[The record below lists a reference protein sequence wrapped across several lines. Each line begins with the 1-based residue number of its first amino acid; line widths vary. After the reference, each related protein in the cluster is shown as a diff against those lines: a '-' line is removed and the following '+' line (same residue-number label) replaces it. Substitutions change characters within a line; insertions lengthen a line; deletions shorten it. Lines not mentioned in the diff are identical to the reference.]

1 MSFTRSLLACVAA
14 CALLSA
20 APAFTS
26 AAWAGDKSGVD
37 QTSFDKTV
45 APGNDFWAYA
55 NGEWVK
61 AHPIPAD
68 RSSYGKSAMMVE
80 EAAKRTVDLIQ
91 AAAQN
96 KGMGAGGAGDGQ
108 KVGDYYAS
116 YMDEAAIEAKGI
128 TPLKADLS
136 RIAAIKDKKTLAAVL
151 GGNVRADVDALNA
164 TDFYTDN
171 VLGLWVSPSFDD
183 TSKYAPF
190 LLQGGLGMPDRQ
202 YYVGDSA
209 SMREARAKY
218 VAHVAKIL
226 TLGGV
231 ADAEAKAARIMAL
244 ETRIAQASGTRADS
258 ADVQKA
264 NNSWTPADFAAK
276 APGLDWKTF
285 FTAAGLADQP
295 RFIVWHPT
303 MVVGLGKVADEES
316 LETWKDY
323 LTFHLLDHYSNLLP
337 KAFVDERFAFY
348 GAALQGTPQLSAR
361 WKRGVNSTNAV
372 LGEAVGQLYVDKY
385 FPAQSKAEVSAMV
398 ESMKAAFEKR
408 IDSLDWM
415 APETKTE
422 AHRKVEVL
430 KVGVGYPDKWRDYS
444 GLTIVRGDAL
454 GNVQRS
460 EAFDYATA
468 KAKLGKAVDRGEWVM
483 TPQTV
488 NAVNLPMLNGLNFPA
503 AILQAPNFDSSYD
516 AAANYGAIGA
526 TIGHEISHSFDD
538 QGAQFDSQGRLRNWW
553 TPADFDHFQKA
564 GAALALQ
571 FDGYKPF
578 PDLAV
583 NGKQTLSENIADVAG
598 LAAALDA
605 YHASLGGKP
614 APVIDGLSGDQRFFL
629 AYAQSWLTYS
639 RPAALRQALVT
650 DGHAPAQ
657 YRALTVRNLDAW
669 YAAFN
674 IKPGDALYL
683 PPEQRVKV
691 W

>member
-1 MSFTRSLLACVAA
+1 MTLTRSLLACAAA

-20 APAFTS
+20 VPAFTS
-26 AAWAGDKSGVD
+26 AAMAGDKSGVD
-37 QTSFDKTV
+37 QTSFDKGV
-45 APGNDFWAYA
+45 APGADFWAYA

-61 AHPIPAD
+61 GHPIPAD
-68 RSSYGKSAMMVE
+68 RSTYGKSAIMVE

-91 AAAQN
+91 DAA
-96 KGMGAGGAGDGQ
+96 KAGGAGNGQ
-108 KVGDYYAS
+108 KIGDYYGS
-116 YMDEAAIEAKGI
+116 YMDEAAIEAKGV
-128 TPLKADLS
+128 TPLKADLA
-136 RIAAIKDKKTLAAVL
+136 RIAAIKDKRALAAVL

-209 SMREARAKY
+209 AMQDARAKY
-218 VAHVAKIL
+218 LGHIAKVL
-226 TLGGV
+226 TLADV
-231 ADAEAKAARIMAL
+231 ADAEGKAARIMAL
-244 ETRIAQASGTRADS
+244 ETRIAQASGSRADS

-264 NNSWTPADFAAK
+264 NNSWTQTDFATK

-285 FTAAGLADQP
+285 FAAAGLAGQP
-295 RFIVWHPT
+295 RFIVWHPS
-303 MVVGLGKVADEES
+303 MVTGLGKVAADES
-316 LETWKDY
+316 LDTWKDY

-348 GAALQGTPQLSAR
+348 GAGLQGTPQLAAR

-372 LGEAVGQLYVDKY
+372 LGEAVGQAYVDKY

-398 ESMKAAFEKR
+398 DTMKVAFKER
-408 IDSLDWM
+408 IDGLDWM
-415 APETKTE
+415 APATKAE

-430 KVGVGYPDKWRDYS
+430 KVGVGYPDSWRDYS
-444 GLTIVRGDAL
+444 GLKIVRGDAL

-503 AILQAPNFDSSYD
+503 AILQAPNFASDYD

-553 TPADFDHFQKA
+553 TPTDFDHFQKA
-564 GAALALQ
+564 GEALALQ

-578 PDLAV
+578 PDLGV

-614 APVIDGLSGDQRFFL
+614 APVIDGLTGDQRFFL
-629 AYAQSWLTYS
+629 AYAQSWLTYAREAS
-639 RPAALRQALVT
+639 LRQALIT
-650 DGHAPAQ
+650 DGHAPAR

-669 YAAFN
+669 YAAFGV
-674 IKPGDALYL
+674 KPGDALYL
-683 PPEQRVKV
+683 PPEKRVKV

>member
-1 MSFTRSLLACVAA
+1 MTLTRSLLACAAA
-14 CALLSA
+14 CAVMSA

-37 QTSFDKTV
+37 QTSFDKSV
-45 APGNDFWAYA
+45 APGGDFWAYA

-68 RSSYGKSAMMVE
+68 RSSYGKSAVMVE

-91 AAAQN
+91 GAA
-96 KGMGAGGAGDGQ
+96 KAGGAGDGQ

-116 YMDEAAIEAKGI
+116 YMDEAAIEARGI
-128 TPLKADLS
+128 TPLKADLA
-136 RIAAIKDKKTLAAVL
+136 RIAAIKDKKALAAVL
-151 GGNVRADVDALNA
+151 GGNIRADVDALNS

-171 VLGLWVSPSFDD
+171 VLGLWVSPAFDD

-209 SMREARAKY
+209 SMQDARAKY

-226 TLGGV
+226 ALGGV

-244 ETRIAQASGTRADS
+244 ETRIAQVSGSRADS

-264 NNSWTPADFAAK
+264 NNSWTQADFPTR
-276 APGLDWKTF
+276 APGLDWTTF

-303 MVVGLGKVADEES
+303 MVVGLGKIADEES

-348 GAALQGTPQLSAR
+348 GAALQGTPQLAAR

-398 ESMKAAFEKR
+398 DTMKVAFEKR
-408 IDSLDWM
+408 IDGLDWM
-415 APETKTE
+415 APETKAE

-468 KAKLGKAVDRGEWVM
+468 KAKLGKPVDRGEWVM

-553 TPADFDHFQKA
+553 TPTDFAHFQKA

-578 PDLAV
+578 PDLGV

-614 APVIDGLSGDQRFFL
+614 APVIDGLTGDQRFFL
-629 AYAQSWLTYS
+629 AYAQSWLSYS
-639 RPAALRQALVT
+639 RDASLRQALIT
-650 DGHAPAQ
+650 DGHAPAR

-669 YAAFN
+669 YDAFG
-674 IKPGDALYL
+674 IKPGDPLYL
-683 PPEQRVKV
+683 PPAQRVKV

>member
-1 MSFTRSLLACVAA
+1 MTLTRSLLACVAA

-26 AAWAGDKSGVD
+26 AAWAGDRSGVD
-37 QTSFDKTV
+37 QTSFDKSVT
-45 APGNDFWAYA
+45 PGADFWAYA

-68 RSSYGKSAMMVE
+68 RSSYGKSAVMVE

-91 AAAQN
+91 AAA
-96 KGMGAGGAGDGQ
+96 KTGGAGDGQ

-128 TPLKADLS
+128 TPLKAGLA
-136 RIAAIKDKKTLAAVL
+136 RIAAIKDRKALAAVL
-151 GGNVRADVDALNA
+151 GGNIRADVDALNS

-171 VLGLWVSPSFDD
+171 VLGLWVSPAFDD

-209 SMREARAKY
+209 SMQDARAKY

-226 TLGGV
+226 ALGGV
-231 ADAEAKAARIMAL
+231 ADPEAKAARIMAL
-244 ETRIAQASGTRADS
+244 ETKIAQVSGSRADS

-264 NNSWTPADFAAK
+264 NNSWTQADFATK
-276 APGLDWKTF
+276 APGLDWTTF
-285 FTAAGLADQP
+285 FAAAGLADQP

-303 MVVGLGKVADEES
+303 MVVGLGKIAGEES

-323 LTFHLLDHYSNLLP
+323 LAFHLLDHYSNLLP

-348 GAALQGTPQLSAR
+348 GAALQGTPQLAAR

-385 FPAQSKAEVSAMV
+385 FSAQSKAEVSAMV
-398 ESMKAAFEKR
+398 DAMKVAFEKR
-408 IDSLDWM
+408 IDGLDWM
-415 APETKTE
+415 APETKAE

-468 KAKLGKAVDRGEWVM
+468 KAKLGKPVDRGEWVM

-553 TPADFDHFQKA
+553 TPTDFAHFQKA

-578 PDLAV
+578 PDLGV

-614 APVIDGLSGDQRFFL
+614 APVIDGLTGDQRFFL
-629 AYAQSWLTYS
+629 AYAQSWLSYS
-639 RPAALRQALVT
+639 RDASLRQALIT
-650 DGHAPAQ
+650 DGHAPAR

-669 YAAFN
+669 YDAFG
-674 IKPGDALYL
+674 IKPGDPLYL
-683 PPEQRVKV
+683 PPAQRVKV

>member
-1 MSFTRSLLACVAA
+1 MTFTRSLLACAAA

-20 APAFTS
+20 APVFTS
-26 AAWAGDKSGVD
+26 SAFAGDKSGID
-37 QTSFDKTV
+37 QTSFDKSVT
-45 APGNDFWAYA
+45 PGGDFWAYA

-61 AHPIPAD
+61 SHPIPAD
-68 RSSYGKSAMMVE
+68 RSTYGKSAIMVE

-91 AAAQN
+91 EAAKQ
-96 KGMGAGGAGDGQ
+96 GGAGNGQ

-128 TPLKADLS
+128 TPLKADLA
-136 RIAAIKDKKTLAAVL
+136 RIAAIKDKTALAAVL

-209 SMREARAKY
+209 AMKDARGEY
-218 VAHVAKIL
+218 VAHIAKIL

-231 ADAEAKAARIMAL
+231 ADADAKAARIMAL
-244 ETRIAQASGTRADS
+244 ETKIAQASGSRADS

-264 NNSWTPADFAAK
+264 NNSWTQADFAAK

-303 MVVGLGKVADEES
+303 MVTGLGQVTADEG
-316 LETWKDY
+316 LDTWKDY

-348 GAALQGTPQLSAR
+348 GAGLQGTPQLAVR

-372 LGEAVGQLYVDKY
+372 LGEAVGQAYVDKY

-398 ESMKAAFEKR
+398 DTMKAAFEKR

-415 APETKTE
+415 APATKAE

-430 KVGVGYPDKWRDYS
+430 KVGVGYPDTWRDYS

-454 GNVQRS
+454 GNLQRS

-553 TPADFDHFQKA
+553 TPTDFDHFQKA
-564 GAALALQ
+564 GSALALQ

-578 PDLAV
+578 PDLGV

-614 APVIDGLSGDQRFFL
+614 APVIDGLTGDQRFFL
-629 AYAQSWLTYS
+629 AYAQSWLSYARDAS
-639 RPAALRQALVT
+639 LRQALIT
-650 DGHAPAQ
+650 DGHAPAR

-669 YAAFN
+669 YDAFG

-683 PPEQRVKV
+683 PPEKRVKV

>member
-1 MSFTRSLLACVAA
+1 MSFTRSLLACAAA

-26 AAWAGDKSGVD
+26 AAWAGEKSGVD
-37 QTSFDKTV
+37 QTSFDKSV
-45 APGNDFWAYA
+45 APGSDFWAYA

-68 RSSYGKSAMMVE
+68 RSSYGKSAVMIE
-80 EAAKRTVDLIQ
+80 EAAERTVDLIQ
-91 AAAQN
+91 SASLVA
-96 KGMGAGGAGDGQ
+96 DGRIEQ
-108 KVGDYYAS
+108 KIGDYYAS
-116 YMDEAAIEAKGI
+116 YMDEATIEAKGI
-128 TPLKADLS
+128 TPLKADLA
-136 RIAAIKDKKTLAAVL
+136 RIAAIEDKKALAAVL
-151 GGNVRADVDALNA
+151 GGNVRADVDALNS

-171 VLGLWVSPSFDD
+171 VLGLWVSPAFDD

-209 SMREARAKY
+209 SMQDARAKY
-218 VAHVAKIL
+218 VAHVAKVL
-226 TLGGV
+226 ALGGV
-231 ADAEAKAARIMAL
+231 TDAEAKAARIMAL
-244 ETRIAQASGTRADS
+244 ETRIAQVSGSRADS

-264 NNSWTPADFAAK
+264 NNSWTQADFATK
-276 APGLDWKTF
+276 APGLDWNTF

-295 RFIVWHPT
+295 RFIVWHPA
-303 MVVGLGKVADEES
+303 MVVGLGKIADEES
-316 LETWKDY
+316 LQTWKDY
-323 LTFHLLDHYSNLLP
+323 LTFHLLNHYSNLLP

-348 GAALQGTPQLSAR
+348 GAGLQGTPQLAAR

-385 FPAQSKAEVSAMV
+385 FPAQSKAEVAAMV
-398 ESMKAAFEKR
+398 DTMKVAFKKR
-408 IDSLDWM
+408 IDGLDWM
-415 APETKTE
+415 APETKAE

-468 KAKLGKAVDRGEWVM
+468 KAKLGKPVDRGEWVM

-553 TPADFDHFQKA
+553 TPTDFAHFQQA
-564 GAALALQ
+564 GTALALQ

-578 PDLAV
+578 PDLGV

-598 LAAALDA
+598 VAAALDA

-614 APVIDGLSGDQRFFL
+614 APVIDGLTGDQRFFL
-629 AYAQSWLTYS
+629 AYAQSWLSYARDAS
-639 RPAALRQALVT
+639 LRQSLIT
-650 DGHAPAQ
+650 DAHAPAR

-669 YAAFN
+669 YDAFG
-674 IKPGDALYL
+674 IKPGDPLYL
-683 PPEQRVKV
+683 PPEKRVKV

>member
-37 QTSFDKTV
+37 QTSFDRSV
-45 APGNDFWAYA
+45 APGSDFWTYA
-55 NGEWVK
+55 NGEWIK

-68 RSSYGKSAMMVE
+68 RSSYGKSAVMVE

-116 YMDEAAIEAKGI
+116 YMDEAAIETKGI
-128 TPLKADLS
+128 TPLKADLA
-136 RIAAIKDKKTLAAVL
+136 RIAAIKDRKALAAVL
-151 GGNVRADVDALNA
+151 GGNVRADVDALNS

-171 VLGLWVSPSFDD
+171 VLGLWVSPAFDD
-183 TSKYAPF
+183 TSQYAPF

-202 YYVGDSA
+202 YYIGDDA
-209 SMREARAKY
+209 AMREARAKY

-244 ETRIAQASGTRADS
+244 ETRIAQASGSRADS

-264 NNSWTPADFAAK
+264 NNSWTQADFATK

-303 MVVGLGKVADEES
+303 MVVGLGKVVETES

-348 GAALQGTPQLSAR
+348 GAALQGTPQLAVR

-398 ESMKAAFEKR
+398 DTMKAAFEKR
-408 IDSLDWM
+408 IDGLDWM
-415 APETKTE
+415 APETKAE

-454 GNVQRS
+454 GNLQRS

-468 KAKLGKAVDRGEWVM
+468 KAKLGKPVDRGEWVM

-553 TPADFDHFQKA
+553 TPTDFDHFQKA

-571 FDGYKPF
+571 FDGYRPF

-598 LAAALDA
+598 LSAALDA

-614 APVIDGLSGDQRFFL
+614 APVIDGLTGDQRFFL

-639 RPAALRQALVT
+639 RPASLRQALIT

-669 YAAFN
+669 YDAFG
-674 IKPGDALYL
+674 IKPGDPLYL
-683 PPEQRVKV
+683 PPAQRVKV